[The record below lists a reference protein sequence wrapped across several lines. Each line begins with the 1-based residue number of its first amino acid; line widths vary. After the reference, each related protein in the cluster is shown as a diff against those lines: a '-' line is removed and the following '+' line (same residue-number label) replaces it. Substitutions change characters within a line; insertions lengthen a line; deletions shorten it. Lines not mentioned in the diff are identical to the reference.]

1 MLRLLT
7 GDDTWTNNREL
18 NIDLLFDS
26 CTKPHLAKNLHALLI
41 VLGKVQSLFIS
52 TRLVN
57 LYANLGNIS
66 LCQQTFEQIPR
77 KDVYTWNSMISAY
90 VRNGS
95 HNDAINCLYKMLK
108 YEVHPDF
115 YTFPPVLKACRDIN
129 NGKIIHSWISKTGL
143 EWDVFVAASLVHM
156 YCRFGIFDAAYGI
169 FTNMPFRDMGCWNAI
184 ISGFCQN
191 GKGEKALEIMEKMK
205 FEGIEMDSVTVST
218 ILPICAQMDDM
229 SHGRLIH
236 LYVIKHGLE
245 SDLFV
250 GNAFINFYAK
260 FAELENSQKIF
271 DSLLTRDLV
280 SWNSIISAYEQN
292 GNPDRA
298 LGFFHEMQKDGFAPD
313 LLTLVSVASSIAQS
327 RDTRGSKCVHGFVL
341 KRSWFVKDVII
352 GNAVV
357 DMYAKLGNVENARE
371 LFKRIPIKDV
381 VSWNTMITGYGQN
394 GLASDAIEVYQ
405 NMTRVRF
412 PAGALWVGAVMFHA
426 SSVGGVHQD
435 CGIFVA
441 ASLVHMYCH
450 FVIFDAA
457 YMIFTNILFRDIDCS
472 NVIIYGFCQNGKGEK
487 ALEILHEMTFEG
499 IEMDFV
505 TVVGITRVRFPAG
518 AFLSDDVLC
527 LPGGGVHQPCQ
538 IQNDEKGLT
547 EL

>member
-1 MLRLLT
+1 MTTKEVSTRYSSSFLYKDVALHTRFLPNHKSKYFPNLLSSSGSLHSQT
-7 GDDTWTNNREL
+7 SSDDTWTNNREL

-108 YEVHPDF
+108 YEVNPDF

-156 YCRFGIFDAAYGI
+156 YCRFGIFDAAYAI

-260 FAELENSQKIF
+260 FGELENSQKIF
-271 DSLLTRDLV
+271 DSLSTRDLV

-292 GNPDRA
+292 GNPDSA

-313 LLTLVSVASSIAQS
+313 LLTLLLLRVEIIRPGFDS
-327 RDTRGSKCVHGFVL
+327 RLVHF
-341 KRSWFVKDVII
+341 R
-352 GNAVV
+352 
-357 DMYAKLGNVENARE
+357 
-371 LFKRIPIKDV
+371 
-381 VSWNTMITGYGQN
+381 
-394 GLASDAIEVYQ
+394 
-405 NMTRVRF
+405 
-412 PAGALWVGAVMFHA
+412 AVMFHT
-426 SSVGGVHQD
+426 SSVGGVHQGTRPTTAQHDRFEQQKTIHLCCGYQKQD

-441 ASLVHMYCH
+441 ASLVHMY
-450 FVIFDAA
+450 
-457 YMIFTNILFRDIDCS
+457 
-472 NVIIYGFCQNGKGEK
+472 
-487 ALEILHEMTFEG
+487 
-499 IEMDFV
+499 
-505 TVVGITRVRFPAG
+505 
-518 AFLSDDVLC
+518 
-527 LPGGGVHQPCQ
+527 
-538 IQNDEKGLT
+538 
-547 EL
+547 